1 MIGRANKRKEHTEKE
16 TKNTQEN
23 GKFLGNVRKASR
35 LKLIFDHFKTT
46 GECFKKIYNCLL
58 HL

>member
-46 GECFKKIYNCLL
+46 GECS
-58 HL
+58 